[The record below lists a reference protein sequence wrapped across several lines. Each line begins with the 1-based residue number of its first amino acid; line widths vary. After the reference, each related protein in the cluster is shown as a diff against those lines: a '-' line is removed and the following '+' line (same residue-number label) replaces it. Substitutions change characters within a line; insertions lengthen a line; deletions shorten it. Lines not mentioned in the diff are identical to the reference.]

1 MQAVVRVDAA
11 PGFEESVEA
20 QLRYTQGVQKVVFD
34 KQGNYDFL
42 VLCDVKDA
50 ADLEKLLNSR
60 LRLLS
65 GVKGVEHEKQ
75 PGPEM
80 MRRLA

>member
-20 QLRYTQGVQKVVFD
+20 QLRTTQGVRKVVFE
-34 KQGNYDFL
+34 KHGNYDFL
-42 VLCDVKDA
+42 VLCEVKDA
-50 ADLEKLLNSR
+50 ADLERLLNSR

-65 GVKGVEHEKQ
+65 GVKGLEHERQ
-75 PGPEM
+75 PGPELL
-80 MRRLA
+80 RKLA